1 MGGVF
6 PLVSMGN
13 VTMRRYFSRTL
24 KRNALRAIVL
34 GSFVFG
40 LYLLYLLS
48 TQISPTSDIAQTL
61 PKLLGV
67 GVALIVV
74 LLSLVGA
81 QILVTVRRFRAN
93 VFGSKL
99 TVRLVLVF
107 TLVALVPGLVMYTV
121 SVKFLAGSVES
132 WFDVRVDRALEG
144 GLNLGRANLENGLRE
159 LQSKADSMAASLS
172 YQGNVAQMASIHSLR
187 DQAAISEATVFSIS
201 GEIVASSGVG
211 TDSIIPRAPS
221 QTMLRQAQL
230 QQPYAAFEEDG
241 DDNIF
246 LRVIV
251 PINRLD
257 EEMQILQAIQ
267 VVPQH
272 LAEDAARVQE
282 AYQDYQQLSLSKYG
296 LKRLYTMALTL
307 SLVLALLSVV
317 LMAVMFSN
325 RLSAPLGFLAAGTRA
340 VAQGDYRQRAPISR
354 QDELGFLT
362 ESFSVMTGQLSEAR
376 EAAEQ
381 HQSALTQANA
391 YLTGVLETLSA
402 GVLTFDD
409 QLKLR
414 AYNPS
419 AQRILGGNLGN
430 LLSDHEE
437 YEKQEGFLAIKK
449 LILDRSVEGGSTSWE
464 HQTEL
469 QINGSKTILLVRGA
483 VLQGGNISGF
493 VVAFED
499 VTNLLQAQRS
509 ALWGEVAQRLAHEI
523 KNPLTPIQLSA
534 ERLTHRLSNKLE
546 PADSEMLDRSIKT
559 IVDQVAA
566 LKTMVNAFNEYSR
579 NPQSKSIQLNIND
592 LVIDVAD
599 LYRASDIKLKL
610 ELAPDVPDFYGDTGK
625 LRQVLHNLIQNS
637 EQALSGR
644 NDACVTIE
652 TKMLGAEVELVL
664 RDNGPG
670 FSEEVLERAFDP
682 YFTTKAKGTGLGL
695 AIVKKI
701 IEEHDGQV
709 RLSNVE
715 TGAVIE
721 IKFPI
726 ANRSD
731 LNISKKV
738 VAS

>member
-6 PLVSMGN
+6 PLVSLGN

-40 LYLLYLLS
+40 LYLLYLMS

-144 GLNLGRANLENGLRE
+144 GLNLGRANLENRLRE

-211 TDSIIPRAPS
+211 TDRIIPRAPS

-307 SLVLALLSVV
+307 SLVLA
-317 LMAVMFSN
+317 
-325 RLSAPLGFLAAGTRA
+325 AGTRA

-354 QDELGFLT
+354 QDELGLLT

-419 AQRILGGNLGN
+419 AQRILGGNLSS

-652 TKMLGAEVELVL
+652 TKTLGAEVELVL

-701 IEEHDGQV
+701 IEEHDGRV
-709 RLSNVE
+709 LLSNEE

-726 ANRSD
+726 ADRSD